1 MNQREIRT
9 VVIPLEITLHID
21 GPGNATVSA
30 DLAPGLAAPALAAA
44 AITPSAPP
52 FDGDYEKR
60 QGYDPDFLGARWRVG
75 LPQLSS
81 QLAQQAARLIHPRPD
96 NSHILHYHHFSVVM
110 HAERRF
116 AVYSAANV
124 SFTQRYSMN
133 RPRDVWR
140 IDPRIAASAQVGA
153 DYYADNQFDRGH
165 LSRREDLEFG
175 DTPLMALQ
183 SAADTNHFTNCT
195 PQHKLFNQGKALWQG
210 IERHIL
216 EDAILSGRFKAQVI
230 TGAVFDNA
238 DPLYRQLQYPLQF
251 WKVVAAVNDKG
262 TLFATAY
269 LASQR
274 DTIAQS
280 GLEAAPALPFTPYRT
295 FQLKI
300 AEVERLTGLRFVC
313 GAKDSKPLRQYDPL
327 EHPLPPTAS
336 GNAPALAAGA
346 APVYIE
352 LHSLADI
359 VR

>member
-1 MNQREIRT
+1 MSQSATRT
-9 VVIPLEITLHID
+9 IVIPLEITLHID
-21 GPGNATVSA
+21 GPDIATASA
-30 DLAPGLAAPALAAA
+30 SVAAGIAAATPALAAA
-44 AITPSAPP
+44 TPSAPP
-52 FDGDYEKR
+52 FDSDYDKR

-75 LPQLSS
+75 LPVLSS

-110 HAERRF
+110 HAQRRF
-116 AVYSAANV
+116 AIYSAANI

-140 IDPRIAASAQVGA
+140 IDPRIAATAQVGA
-153 DYYADNQFDRGH
+153 SYYEDNQFDRGH
-165 LSRREDLEFG
+165 LTRREDLEFG

-216 EDAILSGRFKAQVI
+216 EDAIMSGHFKAQVI
-230 TGAVFDNA
+230 TGAVFDKA
-238 DPLYRQLQYPLQF
+238 DPLYRQVQYPLQF
-251 WKVVAAVNDKG
+251 WKVVAAVNVQGK
-262 TLFATAY
+262 LFATAY

-300 AEVERLTGLRFVC
+300 AEVERLTGLSFVC
-313 GAKDSKPLRQYDPL
+313 GARDDKPLRRYDPL
-327 EHPLPPTAS
+327 EHPLPPPAGGT
-336 GNAPALAAGA
+336 APALAASA
-346 APVYIE
+346 APDYIE
-352 LHSLADI
+352 LNSLTDI
-359 VR
+359 IR